1 MAQINRAAL
10 AEHLWPGIIEWFGM
24 DYDEYPEQYGYAFDT
39 RVSTKA
45 YEEYVMQSGF
55 GLAPVKN
62 AGAATSYDEAADS
75 WKGRVDMLSYALGF
89 VITREAVE
97 DDQYFDLIPRFT
109 RALRRSM
116 MQTKE
121 TRAAAFVDAV
131 FTTSTTGDGFPVCSA
146 NHPLRNGGTFSNVAG
161 VNAGLN
167 ETSLE
172 AAMIQIADF
181 VDDRGLRISTKAQR
195 MIVPNGLQ
203 YVADRLTRTTS
214 GRPGTGD
221 HDIATI
227 PSMSL
232 IPDGYRVMNYLA
244 DPEAWFLTTTVPDGL
259 VHWDRTP
266 LDIEEG
272 DGSENQVF
280 KILAYCRYAFSAL
293 DPRGFWGSPGQP
305 SGA

>member
-24 DYDEYPEQYGYAFDT
+24 DYVDYPEQYNYAFDT

-45 YEEYVMQSGF
+45 FEEYVMQSGF

-62 AGAATSYDEAADS
+62 AGSAIAYDEAADS
-75 WKGRVDMLSYALGF
+75 WKGRVDMLAYALGF

-121 TRAAAFVDAV
+121 TRGAAFVDAV
-131 FTTSTTGDGFPVCSA
+131 FTTSTTGDGKPVCA
-146 NHPLRNGGTFSNVAG
+146 ADHPLRNGDTFSNVAG

-203 YVADRLTRTTS
+203 YVAERLTRTTS
-214 GRPGTGD
+214 GRVGTAD
-221 HDIATI
+221 HDIETI
-227 PSMSL
+227 SSMARR
-232 IPDGYRVMNYLA
+232 PRRTMPPGQTTER
-244 DPEAWFLTTTVPDGL
+244 TTTAPSSTTPPR
-259 VHWDRTP
+259 RTTESWIRAVGATSAP
-266 LDIEEG
+266 ASTRAKT
-272 DGSENQVF
+272 GSH
-280 KILAYCRYAFSAL
+280 FSANGL
-293 DPRGFWGSPGQP
+293 LSRTLPLWLRWCTRTTSM
-305 SGA
+305 